1 MSREG
6 KLAQNTL
13 ILSIG
18 TFLPK
23 FAALVTLPILT
34 GYLTKEE
41 MGTYDLVTVLVSL
54 ILPSATLQIQTA
66 AFRFLIDVRDDELQ
80 CRKIVTNIMVFIIP
94 VSIVES
100 VAFSRLSA
108 KETS

>member
-54 ILPSATLQIQTA
+54 ILPSATLKLPLTNP
-66 AFRFLIDVRDDELQ
+66 FSP
-80 CRKIVTNIMVFIIP
+80 RKIQASEKIIVYSSKP
-94 VSIVES
+94 PCQT
-100 VAFSRLSA
+100 L
-108 KETS
+108 